1 MEMYDVYTLFDLEP
15 VKGKGAYVYTE
26 DGQQYLDFYGGHA
39 VISIGH
45 SHPHYVNQIKDQAE
59 KLVFYSNSVKNSLQ
73 QTLVQS
79 LSVASGLSDY
89 GLFLCNSGAEANENA
104 LKLASFHN
112 KRKKVLSLKSGFHGR
127 TSAAVNVTDGR
138 KITAPINEGF
148 EVVLYPID
156 NIREM
161 VKELR
166 KEDTCAV
173 IVEAVQGIGGIYE
186 VPDKCMKKLSQ
197 VCTETNTILIADE
210 VQCGYGRTGDFFA
223 FQQSGIQPDV
233 ISMAK
238 GMGNGFPIGG
248 VLINHKKTPAWKGM
262 LGSTFGGNHLACAAG
277 TAVLDTIQKENL
289 LDNAKTLG
297 HYLISALKDIPQIK
311 EVRGRGLM
319 IGIEFDFP
327 VADLRKKLLFE
338 HHLFTG
344 SSSNKNVIRLLPP
357 LNITKAESDE
367 FLTKLKAGITNG

>member
-1 MEMYDVYTLFDLEP
+1 MEMFDVYTLFDLEP
-15 VKGKGAYVYTE
+15 VSGKGAYVYTE
-26 DGQQYLDFYGGHA
+26 DGQKYLDFYGGHA

-45 SHPHYVNQIKDQAE
+45 SHPHYVKQIQDQAG
-59 KLVFYSNSVKNSLQ
+59 KLVFYSNSVQNSLQ
-73 QTLVQS
+73 HKLMES
-79 LSVASGLSDY
+79 LSAASGLTDY

-104 LKLASFHN
+104 LKVASFHN
-112 KRKKVLSLKSGFHGR
+112 KRKKVLSLKGGFHGR
-127 TSAAVNVTDGR
+127 TSAAVNATYGK

-148 EVVLYPID
+148 EVKHYPID
-156 NIREM
+156 DIREM

-166 KEDTCAV
+166 KKDTCAV

-223 FQQSGIQPDV
+223 FQQSGIHPDV

-277 TAVLDTIQKENL
+277 KAVLDTIQNEKL
-289 LDNAKTLG
+289 LDNARSIGK
-297 HYLISALKDIPQIK
+297 YLINSLQAIPQIK

-327 VADLRKKLLFE
+327 VAQLRKKLLFD

-344 SSSNKNVIRLLPP
+344 SSSNQKVIRLLPP
-357 LNITKAESDE
+357 LNITKAEADE
-367 FLTKLKAGITNG
+367 FLSKLKAGMNHG

>member
-15 VKGKGAYVYTE
+15 VEGKGSYVYTE

-45 SHPHYVNQIKDQAE
+45 SHPHFVKEIKAQTE
-59 KLVFYSNSVKNSLQ
+59 KLVFYSNSVQNSLQ
-73 QTLVQS
+73 YKLCQS
-79 LSVASGLSDY
+79 LSAASGLSDY

-104 LKLASFHN
+104 LKVASFHN
-112 KRKKVLSLKSGFHGR
+112 KRKKVLSLNSGFHGR
-127 TSAAVNVTDGR
+127 TSAAVNATDNK
-138 KITAPINEGF
+138 KIIAPINEGF
-148 EVVLYPID
+148 EVLHYSIND
-156 NIREM
+156 IRKM

-173 IVEAVQGIGGIYE
+173 IIEAVQGIGGIYE
-186 VPDKCMKKLSQ
+186 VPDKCMNKLSQ
-197 VCTETNTILIADE
+197 VCAETNTIFIADE

-223 FQQSGIQPDV
+223 YQQSGIQPDV

-248 VLINHKKTPAWKGM
+248 ILIKQNKIPAWRGM

-277 TAVLDTIQKENL
+277 TAVLDTIQHKDL
-289 LDNAKTLG
+289 LENAKSIG
-297 HYLISALKDIPQIK
+297 DYLIESLKDIPQIK

-327 VADLRKKLLFE
+327 VAELRKTLLFDY
-338 HHLFTG
+338 HLFTG
-344 SSSNKNVIRLLPP
+344 SSSNKHVIRLLPP
-357 LNITKAESDE
+357 LNITKSEADE
-367 FLTKLKAGITNG
+367 FLSKLKAGITHG

>member
-1 MEMYDVYTLFDLEP
+1 MELFDVYTLFDLEP
-15 VKGKGAYVYTE
+15 VRGEGSYVYTE

-45 SHPHYVNQIKDQAE
+45 SHPHYVSSIKNQAE

-73 QTLVQS
+73 HKLVDA
-79 LSVASGLSDY
+79 LSAVSGISDY

-127 TSAAVNVTDGR
+127 TSAAVNATDGR

-148 EVVLYPID
+148 EVKHFPID
-156 NIREM
+156 NISAM

-166 KEDTCAV
+166 KKDTCAV
-173 IVEAVQGIGGIYE
+173 IVEAVQGIGGIYS
-186 VPDKCMKKLSQ
+186 VPDKCLKKLSQ
-197 VCTETNTILIADE
+197 VCNETNTILIADE
-210 VQCGYGRTGDFFA
+210 VQCGYARTGDFFA

-248 VLINHKKTPAWKGM
+248 VLINHIKTPAWKGM

-277 TAVLDTIQKENL
+277 IAVLETIEKENL
-289 LDNAKTLG
+289 KTNAKTLG
-297 HYLISALKDIPQIK
+297 EYLIQALKNIPQIK

-338 HHLFTG
+338 HHVFTG
-344 SSSNKNVIRLLPP
+344 SSSNQKAIRLLPP
-357 LNITKAESDE
+357 LNITKAEADE
-367 FLTKLKAGITNG
+367 FLSKLKAGITNG